1 MLNIWNIKRREKMK
15 KVYLIH
21 LEFTDGYETQF
32 ETRVALT
39 HEKAKEILR
48 DWAENEIKNSWIGDY
63 EDYEDYQFD
72 DTYFHAQKYEDLSTT
87 IWIEEK
93 EIEE

>member
-1 MLNIWNIKRREKMK
+1 MN

-39 HEKAKEILR
+39 HEKAKEILQV
-48 DWAENEIKNSWIGDY
+48 WGETEIEQTWVGDIVESEFDNY
-63 EDYEDYQFD
+63 EFR
-72 DTYFHAQKYEDLSTT
+72 DTYFDAQYGELRTT